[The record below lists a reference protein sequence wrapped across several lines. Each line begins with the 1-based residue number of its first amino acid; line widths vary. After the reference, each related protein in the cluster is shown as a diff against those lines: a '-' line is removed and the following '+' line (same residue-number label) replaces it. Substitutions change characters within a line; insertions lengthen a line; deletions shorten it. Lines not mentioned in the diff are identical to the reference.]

1 MKLTTYTPK
10 FQAEVV
16 NPVLVEGLTLDE
28 AAKRIS
34 ISKGVLA
41 NWV

>member
-1 MKLTTYTPK
+1 MKLTVYTPK
-10 FQAEVV
+10 FQAEVD
-16 NPVLVEGLTLDE
+16 NLVLVEGLTLDE

-34 ISKGVLA
+34 IPKEALA